1 MRKILLP
8 FILLLSFALHAQV
21 TINLKNTTGQKLEK
35 VTVNGISIGTMQI
48 DEAKDVVLESVIIRD
63 DSPDLDVSIVYD
75 GQELSTGKR
84 LYCGTP
90 PPVTKKI
97 TEGSYNRDIM
107 MFTNPSWGTYLAI
120 SIGPPDRWKQ

>member
-1 MRKILLP
+1 MNRTLL
-8 FILLLSFALHAQV
+8 FFTLLLSVTLQAQV

-35 VTVNGISIGTMQI
+35 VTVNGISVGTMQI
-48 DEAKDVVLESVIIRD
+48 DEAKDVVLESVITRD
-63 DSPDLDVSIVYD
+63 DSPELVLSAAYND
-75 GQELSTGKR
+75 QELTTGKP

-107 MFTNPSWGTYLAI
+107 MFTNPSGKTYLAI